1 MKFKSLLIATA
12 LAVIAAAS
20 AQAQMLGGIS
30 VSPATV
36 KAGQPVTVTATI
48 DVIQG
53 NYCGYAVFYGD
64 GAVKDGVSDV
74 SNVGPFVSTHTY
86 AKAGTYTVSM
96 GGRHVQSHPN
106 CGGADKSTTVVVTE
120 GDKPMAAKA
129 AMPVAASV
137 CPDKWKLVPKSS
149 NAKTGAFACSAKP
162 GTALPETKP
171 VCKGELTYYENG
183 KKGQLGCR
191 P

>member
-1 MKFKSLLIATA
+1 MKFKSLFTAAA
-12 LAVIAAAS
+12 LAVIAVAS

-36 KAGQPVTVTATI
+36 KAGEPVTVTATI
-48 DVIQG
+48 DVING

-64 GAVKDGVSDV
+64 GAVKDGVSDATNA
-74 SNVGPFVSTHTY
+74 SPSVSTHTY

-120 GDKPMAAKA
+120 GDKAMAGKA
-129 AMPVAASV
+129 AMPAAASA

-162 GTALPETKP
+162 GTALPDAKP
-171 VCKGELTYYENG
+171 VCKGDLTYYENG